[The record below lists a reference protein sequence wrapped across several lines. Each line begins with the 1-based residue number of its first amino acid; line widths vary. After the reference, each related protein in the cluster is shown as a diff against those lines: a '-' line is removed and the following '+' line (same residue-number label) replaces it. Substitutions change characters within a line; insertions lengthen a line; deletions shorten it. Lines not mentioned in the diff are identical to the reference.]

1 MVEPYIGMI
10 VEGGPGSNQPLGTTI
25 RQCADG
31 RWMVVAV
38 PKGQPLR
45 DRYGR
50 FAHSPITLQK
60 YLARAAVAIVIVALA
75 CAFAWAS
82 AWMWP

>member
-1 MVEPYIGMI
+1 M
-10 VEGGPGSNQPLGTTI
+10 
-25 RQCADG
+25 
-31 RWMVVAV
+31 
-38 PKGQPLR
+38 LR

-60 YLARAAVAIVIVALA
+60 YLARVFVAIVIVALA
-75 CAFAWAS
+75 CVFTWAS

>member
-1 MVEPYIGMI
+1 MEEPYIGMI
-10 VEGGPGSNQPLGTTI
+10 VEGGAGSNQPHGTTI
-25 RQCADG
+25 RQGPDG
-31 RWMVVAV
+31 RWRVVAI
-38 PKGQPLR
+38 KGQPLR

-50 FAHSPITLQK
+50 FTHSPITLQK

-75 CAFAWAS
+75 CAFTWAS